1 MESHSNHK
9 TFRQFE
15 VLRNIAI
22 SSTSGEKPA
31 ETAEAALKDAA
42 ALVGLSAGS
51 LIMWD
56 DNDAPILTV
65 SFTSDA
71 REKEALNQMEEE
83 VFDRL
88 RKNRKLVSA
97 YLTFGG
103 EEPLSGFTL
112 PIRKGDKIFGAVTG
126 IQKGGTSLARDD
138 LFLDALA
145 AALSVSF
152 AAAGLFED
160 KGDKERS
167 IKQERLKAI
176 RETAATVNHEIN
188 NPLTAVLGN
197 VQLLLMRGDEL
208 GGDFTRKLRIVE
220 ESALRIKDVTQK
232 LMNLTSD
239 NIAEYLPGSQM
250 IDISDTENSE

>member
-1 MESHSNHK
+1 MGSQYNHK
-9 TFRQFE
+9 SFRQFE
-15 VLRNIAI
+15 VLRNIAL
-22 SSTSGEKPA
+22 SSTSGEKPS
-31 ETAEAALKDAA
+31 ETAEAALKEAA
-42 ALVGLSAGS
+42 GLVGLNAGS

-56 DNDAPILTV
+56 DSDSPILTV
-65 SFTSDA
+65 SFASGA
-71 REKEALNQMEEE
+71 SEKEALNQMEEE
-83 VFDRL
+83 VFERL

-103 EEPLSGFTL
+103 EKPLSGFTL

-126 IQKGGTSLARDD
+126 IQSGRDSLARED
-138 LFLDALA
+138 LFLDSLA
-145 AALSVSF
+145 AALSVTF

-160 KGDKERS
+160 RVDKEKT

-197 VQLLLMRGDEL
+197 VQLLLMRGDDL
-208 GGDFTRKLRIVE
+208 GPDFARKLKIVE

-239 NIAEYLPGSQM
+239 DITEYMPGSQM
-250 IDISDTENSE
+250 IDISDSDKTE